1 MGNKL
6 LEKANNTRNDR
17 NTDN

>member
-6 LEKANNTRNDR
+6 LEKANNTRN
-17 NTDN
+17 TDN

>member
-1 MGNKL
+1 MS
-6 LEKANNTRNDR
+6 ENTR